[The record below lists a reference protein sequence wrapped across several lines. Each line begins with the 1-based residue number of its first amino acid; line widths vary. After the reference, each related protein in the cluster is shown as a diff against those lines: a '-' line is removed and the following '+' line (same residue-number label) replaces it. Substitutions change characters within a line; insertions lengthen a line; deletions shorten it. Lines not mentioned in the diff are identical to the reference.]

1 MTATRLGGKGK
12 VAWKPNVLAIVPPYT
27 VIGPPAG
34 AAALLGY
41 LRAIGCD
48 DFDFVDLRLAVP
60 SVFAPTYRSIGA
72 FGETYV
78 MDVPDLPLV
87 LTLLKAAKGGR
98 DLFAGADD
106 TLERFC
112 AERLIGVDALAQY
125 LTGMERYLRNALAQ
139 LPDVRFIG
147 FSVWTSNYLTTLMAA
162 AILKQRPHPPTIVA
176 GGPQVTEST
185 ASARLGLEAGLFD
198 AVVQGEG
205 EEKFAAIYQSF
216 CRGGVIGPIP
226 GVMTAANHPTMEDA
240 PPPLLKLRNLPAP
253 NYDAMDLAAY
263 ALSPDSTTVLYQLSR
278 GCTDRCT
285 FCSEWVF
292 WQRFRSIEPKQAVEQ
307 LAQMQQRYGFSEVL
321 FTDSLLNGS
330 IKRLREFGEGL
341 LERNMKV
348 QWGGFMRAQMDAD
361 TLSVLKRA
369 GLKWVN
375 IGIES
380 MADDTLRLMNKRRNE
395 SDNLGALRQ
404 FLEQG
409 IVVQSGLIPG
419 FPGDTR
425 AKFLYTIKQLRTLK
439 KEFPALLSFTN
450 EPFTISPAQAIYKAL
465 GAFGLEPISWSEN
478 YLEIAPEYRAITD
491 SVLCS
496 VKGSNQGVE
505 RMGESALIPY
515 YDGGMSPATP
525 FSYSLIEKYSTREF
539 EIETIEGGWVLARCR
554 TSSGLLYGCI
564 LTEDER
570 LQYHQAIE
578 QLAPDSLNASSIL
591 EVPTI
596 AALLRKVERDHLFPA
611 DRDRPS
617 LFPLAQHLPLT
628 PQTMLTL
635 SPHVVGRILPD
646 GEEPELVLV
655 NLVATR
661 AVIVSAGLAPL
672 LKYLRK
678 APRSVESVGRYARR
692 VGVAITAQEW
702 FTTAEH
708 LWSQGYLVSIPADG
722 AIAENSAS
730 VSRINTG
737 TDIGTAHPP
746 SGLPLLTA

>member
-1 MTATRLGGKGK
+1 MMAARPAGKGK

-41 LRAIGCD
+41 LRAIGCE

-87 LTLLKAAKGGR
+87 LTLLKAAKSGT

-106 TLERFC
+106 TLERYC

-139 LPDVRFIG
+139 LPDLRFVG

-216 CRGGVIGPIP
+216 RRGGVIGPIP
-226 GVMTAANHPTMEDA
+226 GVMTAASHPHPTMDDA

-292 WQRFRSIEPKQAVEQ
+292 WQRFRSIEPSQAVEQ
-307 LAQMQQRYGFSEVL
+307 LAEMQHRYGFSDVL

-341 LERNMKV
+341 LERNIKV
-348 QWGGFMRAQMDAD
+348 QWGGFMRAQMDAE

-380 MADDTLRLMNKRRNE
+380 MSDDTLSLMNKRRTE

-404 FLEQG
+404 FLEHG

-425 AKFLYTIKQLRTLK
+425 AKFLYTVKQLRALK

-465 GAFGLEPISWSEN
+465 GAFGLEPIAWSGN
-478 YLEIAPEYRAITD
+478 YLDIAPEHRAITE

-496 VKGSNQGVE
+496 VTGSNQGVE

-515 YDGGMSPATP
+515 FDGGMSPATP
-525 FSYSLIEKYSTREF
+525 FSYSLIEKFSAREL
-539 EIETIEGGWVLARCR
+539 EIESIEGGWVLARCR

-570 LQYHQAIE
+570 LQYLQAIE
-578 QLAPDSLNASSIL
+578 QPAPDSLNASSIL
-591 EVPTI
+591 EVPAI
-596 AALLRKVERDHLFPA
+596 VALLRKVERNHMFPA
-611 DRDRPS
+611 DRELPS
-617 LFPLAQHLPLT
+617 LFPIAQYLPLMPT
-628 PQTMLTL
+628 TMLTL
-635 SPHVVGRILPD
+635 SPYVVGRILPN
-646 GEEPELVLV
+646 GKEPELVLA

-678 APRSVESVGRYARR
+678 APRSVASVGRYARR
-692 VGVAITAQEW
+692 TGVAITAQEW
-702 FTTAEH
+702 FMTAEN
-708 LWSQGYLVSIPADG
+708 LWSQGFLVSI
-722 AIAENSAS
+722 SAS
-730 VSRINTG
+730 TARPARPDNPSAV
-737 TDIGTAHPP
+737 TDTAHLP
-746 SGLPLLTA
+746 SELAVLIA